1 MTKRDSTSTV
11 QLVDG
16 VGGSPHG
23 AWGPLARVSSE
34 ETSPTTTTQ
43 LGNPPSPPQPHNKQ
57 KRGLVFTKHLL
68 SMKDPLV
75 WCCKST
81 ARALCCSQRGAV
93 WTEICSKLRP
103 QQASHTW
110 VTQRNT
116 SGQTCDRG
124 TPGATPVT
132 EEHQGPHLCDRGTPG
147 APQPVATAALC
158 VLFCRH
164 RALCSV
170 VWRVYCKLEQSMPPF
185 ILLMIITKSWTWT
198 LGKMKISSYIS
209 DSYFH
214 VFLCLYPAVHFIYF
228 WQIFIENG
236 CLYPV
241 IH

>member
-23 AWGPLARVSSE
+23 AWGPLARVSE
-34 ETSPTTTTQ
+34 ETSPTTTVSAQ

-57 KRGLVFTKHLL
+57 KRCLVFTKHLL

-116 SGQTCDRG
+116 RGHTCDRG
-124 TPGATPVT
+124 TPGATPEWQRNT
-132 EEHQGPHLCDRGTPG
+132 RGHTCDRGTPG

-164 RALCSV
+164 WAL
-170 VWRVYCKLEQSMPPF
+170 W
-185 ILLMIITKSWTWT
+185 SWCGGFTVNWNNQ
-198 LGKMKISSYIS
+198 GHHSFY
-209 DSYFH
+209 
-214 VFLCLYPAVHFIYF
+214 
-228 WQIFIENG
+228 
-236 CLYPV
+236 
-241 IH
+241 